1 MEASEFGTRVHW
13 NNVPWE
19 TGIKRCL
26 CGDHNM
32 RGLCVHTIV
41 WLWTHEIVSPPVL
54 WEPSRMQEKNDARG
68 RGRDPAFVPG
78 SARQRDQLSQTAV
91 EAMHR
96 ATQQRRNG
104 TGGNMPQA
112 VLFSQGC
119 LKGWA
124 DSVRKNKTTR
134 PRKQSKRSHRPAPVG
149 GVAAGAPGGV
159 ASVAAKHPRKR
170 SRKCSST
177 STADVVDSCTGE
189 VCSHVSVDG
198 VSASESEG
206 HGTATSSVHHEEGRS
221 SDDSDSY

>member
-1 MEASEFGTRVHW
+1 
-13 NNVPWE
+13 
-19 TGIKRCL
+19 
-26 CGDHNM
+26 
-32 RGLCVHTIV
+32 
-41 WLWTHEIVSPPVL
+41 
-54 WEPSRMQEKNDARG
+54 
-68 RGRDPAFVPG
+68 
-78 SARQRDQLSQTAV
+78 
-91 EAMHR
+91 
-96 ATQQRRNG
+96 
-104 TGGNMPQA
+104 MPQA

-206 HGTATSSVHHEEGRS
+206 HGAATSSVHHEEGSS